1 MKKYYSIRV
10 VEANSLD
17 EAINAI
23 MDEEFCE
30 DDELCDAVL
39 TKKQAYESFNKICR
53 KKKGDVGLFLTSG
66 KTGDVMY
73 TEKSDA
79 NITSLASVYGVRVK
93 TERMYALTKE
103 NAGMV
108 ENLVKITIL

>member
-10 VEANSLD
+10 VEANNLD
-17 EAINAI
+17 DAIEVIKN
-23 MDEEFCE
+23 EEFCE
-30 DDELCDAVL
+30 GDELCDAVL

-66 KTGDVMY
+66 RTGDVMY

-79 NITSLASVYGVRVK
+79 CVTGLASTYGINVK
-93 TERMYALTKE
+93 TERMYAIKKD
-103 NAGMV
+103 NASIV